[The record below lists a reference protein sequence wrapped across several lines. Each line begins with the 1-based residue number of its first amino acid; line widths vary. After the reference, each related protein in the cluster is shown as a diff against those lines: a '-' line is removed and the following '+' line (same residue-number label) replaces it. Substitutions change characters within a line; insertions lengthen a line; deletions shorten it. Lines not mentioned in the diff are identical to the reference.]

1 MSLISTSGFTINE
14 IHQFLRAY
22 RYVRTN
28 ARDLSESLHGK
39 ILATLFY
46 EPSTRTRLSFES
58 AMLRLGGQ
66 VVSESNI
73 HFSSRAKW
81 EDLSDT
87 ARVVSYF
94 ADIIALRSTQQW
106 DALLLDTY
114 ASVPV
119 INAGDGNGEHPTQAL
134 LDLATI
140 YESFPDLFERT
151 NLKVMI
157 AGDLKYGRT
166 THSLSSLLSLLPN
179 VELIFA
185 SPKELQIPDKYISP
199 TTMLL
204 DNLDGSALKEIDVL
218 YMTRLQKERLPE
230 HTNFDSAFSDF
241 TLTTE
246 RAALLKEEAIILH
259 PLPRLA
265 EIPHEIDSFPQ
276 ARYFDQVQT
285 GVFMRMTILLRE
297 LAPDLFMRI
306 SQ

>member
-1 MSLISTSGFTINE
+1 M
-14 IHQFLRAY
+14 
-22 RYVRTN
+22 
-28 ARDLSESLHGK
+28 
-39 ILATLFY
+39 
-46 EPSTRTRLSFES
+46 
-58 AMLRLGGQ
+58 
-66 VVSESNI
+66 
-73 HFSSRAKW
+73 
-81 EDLSDT
+81 
-87 ARVVSYF
+87 
-94 ADIIALRSTQQW
+94 
-106 DALLLDTY
+106 
-114 ASVPV
+114 PV

-157 AGDLKYGRT
+157 SGDLKYGRT

-230 HTNFDSAFSDF
+230 HTNFDSAFADF

-265 EIPHEIDSFPQ
+265 EIPHEIDSLPQ

-297 LAPDLFMRI
+297 LAPDMFARI